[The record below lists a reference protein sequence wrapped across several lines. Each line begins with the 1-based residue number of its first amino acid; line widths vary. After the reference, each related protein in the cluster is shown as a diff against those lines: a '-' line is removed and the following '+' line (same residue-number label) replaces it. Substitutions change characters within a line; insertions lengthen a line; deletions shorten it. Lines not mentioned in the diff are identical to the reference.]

1 MEERERKAL
10 QLGMLNSKLK
20 ELEQQIMLLEKQV
33 NELQV
38 CQMAI
43 DELKNIKPDK
53 EMLAPINPGVFV
65 KAKIVENDKL
75 IIDCGSGVFCKKSL
89 GESTAFVQEKLNQA
103 IDLHDKLMKEI
114 NNVIESMGAI
124 EKELV

>member
-1 MEERERKAL
+1 MEDKEKMAL

-38 CQMAI
+38 CQLAI

-53 EMLAPINPGVFV
+53 EMLAPISPGVFV
-65 KAKIVENDKL
+65 KAKIVENKE
-75 IIDCGSGVFCKKSL
+75 ITIDCGAKVFCKKSL
-89 GESTAFVQEKLNQA
+89 DEATEFIQQRLDQA
-103 IDLHDKLMKEI
+103 IDLHKKLMEEI
-114 NNVIESMGAI
+114 NSVIDSMGVL
-124 EKELV
+124 EKELI